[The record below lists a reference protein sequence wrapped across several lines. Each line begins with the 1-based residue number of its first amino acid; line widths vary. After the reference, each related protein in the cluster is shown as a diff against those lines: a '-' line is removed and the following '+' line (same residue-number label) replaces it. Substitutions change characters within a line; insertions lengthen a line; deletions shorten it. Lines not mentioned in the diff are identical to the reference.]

1 MDAVRIR
8 QLSRITFFI
17 GAVIICAGIALYVY
31 GHDLAGIGLIIVG
44 MVVAVICLSIT
55 RFFSMYD
62 FQHLLDR
69 KKPPIEQKK

>member
-17 GAVIICAGIALYVY
+17 GAIIICFGIALYVY
-31 GHDLAGIGLIIVG
+31 GHEFGGVGLIIIG

-62 FQHLLDR
+62 FQHLVDR
-69 KKPPIEQKK
+69 KKPPMEENK